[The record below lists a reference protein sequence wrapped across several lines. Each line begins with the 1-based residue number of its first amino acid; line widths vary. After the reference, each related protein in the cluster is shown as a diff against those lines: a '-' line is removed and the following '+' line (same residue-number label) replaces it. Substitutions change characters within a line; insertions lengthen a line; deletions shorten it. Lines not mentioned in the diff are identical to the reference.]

1 MHKALPQGTLTL
13 KRNTLNLL
21 RKFLFIMHYR
31 NVACSSKY
39 FQADHPDNA
48 KARQWIESFMR
59 AKGIHS
65 AVETWL
71 YVLRYYLDT
80 SHSDIMRDAAELIEK
95 YGEEGFSKMMTESH
109 IPPDI
114 EHYPA
119 VTYQGHADSYFLSI
133 WEAAEGEEFILTHNA
148 FGLWEGA
155 ADGFHGLHRIFV
167 VSPRIAIVLRI
178 TLLRPES
185 KGHVNPALLQSSLL
199 DVNPIPATYA
209 SGEDSLCLPNLS
221 ATSFRRYRISQE
233 ASNDSFVF
241 KITKLSR
248 LQTLELNSVA
258 LVNVGQTGS
267 LTFLSRENMLR
278 TAYAFLRLPS
288 NLPQSI
294 LLVPLIK
301 HLTAGAR
308 TESEAFCQPPVQ
320 SRTTVPDE
328 DVDPLSFVDV
338 PLYVLLMQICTGHKQ
353 FPSAYDRAYLV
364 LAIMEKGKPD
374 SFAHELSR
382 EIEKAFR
389 ACEEESED
397 VGSFAEGV
405 RSASFL
411 SSIPDKL
418 SCQLFHMMIPL
429 MSKLGAVMSGGEEIL
444 EELQDQVVVVWF
456 IMCASYSPGVWHT
469 LSCSHPE
476 ASKILSGL
484 FEEDTPADRFA
495 ATFVDSLCEESSP
508 PAFSSWYD
516 RAYVLR
522 RSFGMTGPTTNPISL
537 DYYRITAT
545 LIYLLDNSA
554 KLPPK
559 RSKARL
565 VRTMSKNSDFLLL
578 IMEEFLE
585 LLGWKRPSQGD
596 AVDHVI
602 RKRIGEMAIVNTL
615 AWLGK
620 HRMNVLDALLDQ
632 VPQEMNFK
640 LFEDEVIGT

>member
-48 KARQWIESFMR
+48 RARQWIESFMR

-80 SHSDIMRDAAELIEK
+80 SHSDIIRDAAELIEK
-95 YGEEGFSKMMTESH
+95 YGEEGLSKMMTESH

-119 VTYQGHADSYFLSI
+119 VTYQGHADGYFLSI

-155 ADGFHGLHRIFV
+155 ANGFHGLHRIFV

-185 KGHVNPALLQSSLL
+185 KDHINMGLLQSSLL

-248 LQTLELNSVA
+248 LQTLKLNSVA
-258 LVNVGQTGS
+258 LVNVEKTGS
-267 LTFLSRENMLR
+267 LTFLSGENMLR
-278 TAYAFLRLPS
+278 TACVFLHFQS
-288 NLPQSI
+288 NLPGSI

-301 HLTAGAR
+301 RLAAGAR
-308 TESEAFCQPPVQ
+308 TKSEALCQPSVQ
-320 SRTTVPDE
+320 SRTAVPDE
-328 DVDPLSFVDV
+328 GVDPLSFVDV
-338 PLYVLLMQICTGHKQ
+338 PLYLLLMQICTGRKQ
-353 FPSAYDRAYLV
+353 FPSAYDRAHLV
-364 LAIMEKGKPD
+364 LVIMEKGKPA
-374 SFAHELSR
+374 SFAHEISQ
-382 EIEKAFR
+382 EVEKAFQ
-389 ACEEESED
+389 ACKEDSED
-397 VGSFAEGV
+397 VESFAEGGIF
-405 RSASFL
+405 APLL

-429 MSKLGAVMSGGEEIL
+429 MSKLGAVMSGEEGIL
-444 EELQDQVVVVWF
+444 EELQDQVAVVSF
-456 IMCASYSPGVWHT
+456 LTRASCSPGVWHT
-469 LSCSHPE
+469 LSCSHHE
-476 ASKILSGL
+476 ASIIFSEL

-495 ATFVDSLCEESSP
+495 ATFVKSLYEESLP

-516 RAYVLR
+516 RACAMRAL
-522 RSFGMTGPTTNPISL
+522 FGMIGPTTNPISL
-537 DYYRITAT
+537 DYYRTTAT
-545 LIYLLDNSA
+545 LIYLLDNSS

-559 RSKARL
+559 KTKAQL
-565 VRTMSKNSDFLLL
+565 VRTMPKNADFLLS

-585 LLGWKRPSQGD
+585 LLGWKRLSHRD
-596 AVDHVI
+596 AVDRVI
-602 RKRIGEMAIVNTL
+602 CKRIGEMAIVNTL

-620 HRMNVLDALLDQ
+620 HRMNMLEVLLDQ
-632 VPQEMNFK
+632 VPQEMSFK
-640 LFEDEVIGT
+640 LFEDEDINT